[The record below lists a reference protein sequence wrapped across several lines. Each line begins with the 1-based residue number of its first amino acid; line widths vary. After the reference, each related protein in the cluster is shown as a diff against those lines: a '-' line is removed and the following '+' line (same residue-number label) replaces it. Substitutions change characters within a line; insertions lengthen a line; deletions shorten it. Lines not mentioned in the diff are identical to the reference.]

1 MGLDIWFTKKT
12 TIELK
17 FFRKVN
23 FLITFFEKYG
33 LDVDNQT
40 PLRINEDMVKDLI
53 NACNTVLENHE
64 EAPKV
69 LPTTPGF
76 FFGSLAYD
84 DAYFED
90 VKEVKQTWEDILL
103 PEMENAANDEEFT
116 FEIWY
121 QRNLNKLF
129 KCI

>member
-12 TIELK
+12 TIDLK
-17 FFRKVN
+17 YFRKVN

-40 PLRINEDMVKDLI
+40 PLRINKDMIKDLI

-90 VKEVKQTWEDILL
+90 VKEVKQTCEDILL
-103 PEMENAANDEEFT
+103 PEMENADNDEEFN

-121 QRNLNKLF
+121 
-129 KCI
+129 

>member
-1 MGLDIWFTKKT
+1 MGLDMWFSKKT
-12 TIELK
+12 TENLK
-17 FFRKVN
+17 YFRKVN

-33 LDVDNQT
+33 LDTDNQT
-40 PLRINEDMVKDLI
+40 PFPIDEDMVKDLI
-53 NACNTVLENHE
+53 NACSTVLENHE

-84 DAYFED
+84 DTYFED
-90 VKEVKQTWEDILL
+90 VKEVKQTCEDILL
-103 PEMENAANDEEFT
+103 PEMESAEDNSEFY

-121 QRNLNKLF
+121 
-129 KCI
+129 